1 MARESQSTSSS
12 EEDEEISSD
21 SGPSD
26 SSEEYA
32 IERPDEDD
40 DDDGEEEDDGDA
52 GESTAHHLPSDGD
65 LKSKNV
71 DALLRGNL
79 VVRRQSL
86 LPRVL
91 SVTEGAA
98 VCRKPFKPPCSSGY
112 DNGKEDLARRLWAR
126 KRFVPWGT
134 SRPALVAIA
143 KPLGI
148 IRTESDGADVEEET
162 VTLPPG
168 IEPLVLWQPEE
179 SEDGPNNLVPI
190 VVDPLLVRFLRPHQ
204 REGVQ
209 FMFECVSGLYSAANI
224 NGCILADDMGLGKTL
239 QSITL
244 LYTLLRQG
252 FDGKPMVKKAIIVTP
267 TSLVSNWE
275 AEIKK
280 WVGQRVQLI
289 ALCESSRDDVVS
301 GIDSFINPCS
311 FLRVL
316 IVSYETFRMH
326 SSKFCQSEAC
336 DLLICDEAHRLKNDQ
351 TITNRALAALSCKR
365 RILLS
370 GTPMQ
375 NDLEEFFA
383 MVNFTNPGI
392 LGDVAYF
399 RRYYETPI
407 ICGREPTSSEE
418 EKKLA
423 AERSSELS
431 AKVNQF
437 ILRRTNA
444 LLSNHLPPKVKKV
457 ITEETKQTKIL
468 AYITALK
475 KLCNHP
481 KLIYDT
487 IKSGSPGTTGFEDC
501 MRFFP
506 PEMFSGRSGSW
517 TGGDGAWVELS
528 GKMHVLARLLA
539 HLRQRTDDRIVLV
552 SNYTQTLDL
561 FAQLCRE
568 RRYPY
573 LRLDGTTS
581 IGKRQKL
588 VNRFNDSTKDE
599 FVFLLSSKA
608 GGCGLN
614 LIGGNRLVLFDPDW
628 NPANDKQAAAR
639 VWRDGQKK
647 RVYIYR
653 FLSTGTIEEKVYQ
666 RQMSKE
672 GLQKV
677 IQQEQVDSVMG
688 QGNVFSTEDLRDLFT
703 FYDSVSRFVS
713 NIFSSVPE
721 IEVTQDGRSEIHEK
735 MNCNRCKNYGT
746 GSENIAEQ
754 EESESENRSSGSD
767 QEVFDI
773 GGFAGIAGCLD
784 KLKSSEKQVGSP
796 LEEDLVSWGHHFH
809 SESVPDA
816 ILQASAGDEVT
827 FVFTNQVDG
836 KLVPIESKERE
847 GSKRQNIGKVS
858 HLTEREGNKMQN
870 SMKQNL
876 VSKSNFL
883 SKHHKPLNSVSSNR
897 NSLMPP
903 PPSSTSPTP
912 LQAKIYFTN
921 GRGKNGDNKAE
932 MELKPG
938 LSALVTGGA
947 SGIGKALCLTLAGK
961 GVFVTI
967 VDFSEEKGK
976 EVASLVEKENSKF
989 HQNLGFPS
997 AISVKCDVTSLR
1009 DLTSAFEKHVSTFG
1023 GLDICINSAG
1033 IGTPASFWKD
1043 QTDGSKTWRHA
1054 VNVNLIAIKHMQAL
1068 QKPGVIVNMGSS
1080 AGLYP
1085 MNKDP
1090 VYSASKGG
1098 VVMFTRSLAPY
1109 KRQGIRVNVICPE
1122 YVQTELG
1129 EKAGHKYVNLAGGYL
1144 KMETVV
1150 EGVLELI
1157 MDDSRAGSCLW
1168 VTNRRGKEYW
1178 PSPTEEAKYLFQSS
1192 SSSGEKNSFRA
1203 PLSAQLPQSFEK
1215 VVVHKLSHN
1224 FRDATHIVRAQL
1236 KLPIESGHVLLKI
1249 IYAGVNASDVNFSSG
1264 RYFLGNKKDISSLL
1278 PFDAGFEAVGI
1289 IAAVGDSVSNLEV
1302 GTPAAIMVYGG
1313 YAEFMAVP
1321 SKHILPIGRPDPEV
1335 VAMLTSGL
1343 TASIALEKVGQMES
1357 GKVVLVTA
1365 AAGGTGQFA
1374 VQLAK
1379 LAGNKVVATCGGKD
1393 KARLLKDLGVD
1404 RVIDY
1409 RTEDIKTVLK
1419 EEFPKGVDIVYES
1432 VGGDMFD
1439 LCLNALAIRGRLI
1452 VIGMISQYQGEH
1464 GWMPKNYPGLVEKL
1478 LTKSQT
1484 VGGFFLPQYSYLWKE
1499 HLDKLYNLYS
1509 SGKLK
1514 VAIDPKRFLG
1524 LRSVADAVEH
1534 LHSGKSSGKVV
1545 VCIDPTFEQQMAK
1558 L

>member
-1 MARESQSTSSS
+1 MARERLSTSSTD
-12 EEDEEISSD
+12 EDEDEEISS
-21 SGPSD
+21 GSD
-26 SSEEYA
+26 SSDSSDEFAVDCSEVEEG
-32 IERPDEDD
+32 EEN
-40 DDDGEEEDDGDA
+40 DDDG
-52 GESTAHHLPSDGD
+52 GESPAHHPSSDGD

-98 VCRKPFKPPCSSGY
+98 VCRKPFKPPCSYGY
-112 DNGKEDLARRLWAR
+112 SNGKENLARRLWAR
-126 KRFVPWGT
+126 KRFVPWGSLT
-134 SRPALVAIA
+134 PALVAIA

-148 IRTESDGADVEEET
+148 ARPESDEADIVEEI

-168 IEPLVLWQPEE
+168 VEPLVLWQPEQF
-179 SEDGPNNLVPI
+179 EDGPIEVVPI
-190 VVDPLLVRFLRPHQ
+190 EVDPLLVRFLRPHQ

-224 NGCILADDMGLGKTL
+224 NGCILADDMGYRAIGFIYISFDIASLGKTL

-301 GIDSFINPCS
+301 GIDSFTSPRS
-311 FLRVL
+311 LLQVL

-392 LGDVAYF
+392 LGDVAFF

-431 AKVNQF
+431 AIVNQF

-444 LLSNHLPPKVKKV
+444 LLSNHLPPKIVEVVCCKLTPLQSELYNHFIHSKNVKKV

-487 IKSGSPGTTGFEDC
+487 IKSGSPGTAGFEDC

-506 PEMFSGRSGSW
+506 PEISGSW

-552 SNYTQTLDL
+552 SNYTQLKKQNQKVAALAGYCSDRCEFKSNYNLTLDL

-581 IGKRQKL
+581 ISKRQKL

-677 IQQEQVDSVMG
+677 IQQEQVDSVKG

-703 FYDSVSRFVS
+703 FYDNV
-713 NIFSSVPE
+713 
-721 IEVTQDGRSEIHEK
+721 RSEIHEK
-735 MNCNRCKNYGT
+735 MNCNRCKND
-746 GSENIAEQ
+746 GSENIGEQ
-754 EESESENRSSGSD
+754 ERCESENGSSGSD
-767 QEVFDI
+767 QEVSDI

-796 LEEDLVSWGHHFH
+796 LEEDLISWGHHFH

-816 ILQASAGDEVT
+816 ILQASAGCEVT

-836 KLVPIESKERE
+836 KLVPIESKVNPRMQERE
-847 GSKRQNIGKVS
+847 GGKSQNIGKVS
-858 HLTEREGNKMQN
+858 HMIERERNKIQN
-870 SMKQNL
+870 SVKQNL
-876 VSKSNFL
+876 DYRSKFL
-883 SKHHKPLNSVSSNR
+883 SKHHKLLNSVSSNR
-897 NSLMPP
+897 NSLMITPPPPPP
-903 PPSSTSPTP
+903 PPSS
-912 LQAKIYFTN
+912 
-921 GRGKNGDNKAE
+921 
-932 MELKPG
+932 
-938 LSALVTGGA
+938 
-947 SGIGKALCLTLAGK
+947 
-961 GVFVTI
+961 
-967 VDFSEEKGK
+967 
-976 EVASLVEKENSKF
+976 
-989 HQNLGFPS
+989 
-997 AISVKCDVTSLR
+997 
-1009 DLTSAFEKHVSTFG
+1009 
-1023 GLDICINSAG
+1023 
-1033 IGTPASFWKD
+1033 
-1043 QTDGSKTWRHA
+1043 
-1054 VNVNLIAIKHMQAL
+1054 
-1068 QKPGVIVNMGSS
+1068 
-1080 AGLYP
+1080 
-1085 MNKDP
+1085 
-1090 VYSASKGG
+1090 
-1098 VVMFTRSLAPY
+1098 
-1109 KRQGIRVNVICPE
+1109 
-1122 YVQTELG
+1122 
-1129 EKAGHKYVNLAGGYL
+1129 
-1144 KMETVV
+1144 
-1150 EGVLELI
+1150 
-1157 MDDSRAGSCLW
+1157 
-1168 VTNRRGKEYW
+1168 
-1178 PSPTEEAKYLFQSS
+1178 SS
-1192 SSSGEKNSFRA
+1192 SSPIPLQGALHKTISSGPS
-1203 PLSAQLPQSFEK
+1203 LGVQLP
-1215 VVVHKLSHN
+1215 
-1224 FRDATHIVRAQL
+1224 L
-1236 KLPIESGHVLLKI
+1236 KR
-1249 IYAGVNASDVNFSSG
+1249 SSG
-1264 RYFLGNKKDISSLL
+1264 
-1278 PFDAGFEAVGI
+1278 
-1289 IAAVGDSVSNLEV
+1289 
-1302 GTPAAIMVYGG
+1302 
-1313 YAEFMAVP
+1313 
-1321 SKHILPIGRPDPEV
+1321 
-1335 VAMLTSGL
+1335 
-1343 TASIALEKVGQMES
+1343 AS
-1357 GKVVLVTA
+1357 
-1365 AAGGTGQFA
+1365 
-1374 VQLAK
+1374 
-1379 LAGNKVVATCGGKD
+1379 
-1393 KARLLKDLGVD
+1393 
-1404 RVIDY
+1404 
-1409 RTEDIKTVLK
+1409 
-1419 EEFPKGVDIVYES
+1419 
-1432 VGGDMFD
+1432 
-1439 LCLNALAIRGRLI
+1439 
-1452 VIGMISQYQGEH
+1452 
-1464 GWMPKNYPGLVEKL
+1464 
-1478 LTKSQT
+1478 
-1484 VGGFFLPQYSYLWKE
+1484 
-1499 HLDKLYNLYS
+1499 
-1509 SGKLK
+1509 
-1514 VAIDPKRFLG
+1514 
-1524 LRSVADAVEH
+1524 VEH
-1534 LHSGKSSGKVV
+1534 
-1545 VCIDPTFEQQMAK
+1545 DDDFQ
-1558 L
+1558 

>member
-1 MARESQSTSSS
+1 MSSM
-12 EEDEEISSD
+12 EEEEEEEICSD
-21 SGPSD
+21 SDPSD
-26 SSEEYA
+26 SSDEYTVD
-32 IERPDEDD
+32 RQ
-40 DDDGEEEDDGDA
+40 EEEENRDDN
-52 GESTAHHLPSDGD
+52 GECNAHHPPSDGD

-91 SVTEGAA
+91 AVTEGAA
-98 VCRKPFKPPCSSGY
+98 VCRKPFKPPCSNGY
-112 DNGKEDLARRLWAR
+112 GNGNEHLARRLWAR
-126 KRFVPWGT
+126 KRFVPWGS
-134 SRPALVAIA
+134 SRPALVAITNR
-143 KPLGI
+143 LNI
-148 IRTESDGADVEEET
+148 SRTDGTDIVEEI

-168 IEPLVLWQPEE
+168 VGPLVLWQPEQ
-179 SEDGPNNLVPI
+179 SEDGPNKLVPI
-190 VVDPLLVRFLRPHQ
+190 AVDPLLVRFLRPHQ

-209 FMFECVSGLYSAANI
+209 FMFECVSGLNSAANI

-244 LYTLLRQG
+244 LYTLLLQG

-275 AEIKK
+275 SEIKK
-280 WVGQRVQLI
+280 WVGERVQLI

-301 GIDSFINPCS
+301 GIDSFTSPCS
-311 FLRVL
+311 SLQVL

-326 SSKFCQSEAC
+326 SSKFSQSESC
-336 DLLICDEAHRLKNDQ
+336 DLLICDEAHRLKNEQ
-351 TITNRALAALSCKR
+351 TLTNRALAALSCKR

-375 NDLEEFFA
+375 NDLEEFFS

-392 LGDVAYF
+392 LGDAAYF

-444 LLSNHLPPKVKKV
+444 LLSNHLPPKIVEVVCCKLTPLQSELYNHFIHSKNVKRA

-581 IGKRQKL
+581 ISKRQKL

-677 IQQEQVDSVMG
+677 IQQEQVDSLMG

-703 FYDSVSRFVS
+703 FYDHL
-713 NIFSSVPE
+713 
-721 IEVTQDGRSEIHEK
+721 RSEIHEK
-735 MNCNRCKNYGT
+735 MNCNRCENYDT
-746 GSENIAEQ
+746 
-754 EESESENRSSGSD
+754 ESENVREQEKCETENGSSGSD

-784 KLKSSEKQVGSP
+784 KLKSSEKQVGTP

-836 KLVPIESKERE
+836 KLVPIESKVNPRTEERE
-847 GSKRQNIGKVS
+847 DGRKNIAKVGM
-858 HLTEREGNKMQN
+858 TKTDRNKMQN
-870 SMKQNL
+870 TLKQPL
-876 VSKSNFL
+876 DSKSKFL
-883 SKHHKPLNSVSSNR
+883 SKDYKLLHSVSSSTG
-897 NSLMPP
+897 NSLRT
-903 PPSSTSPTP
+903 PPSSTSSIPF
-912 LQAKIYFTN
+912 Q
-921 GRGKNGDNKAE
+921 GQ
-932 MELKPG
+932 
-938 LSALVTGGA
+938 V
-947 SGIGKALCLTLAGK
+947 
-961 GVFVTI
+961 
-967 VDFSEEKGK
+967 
-976 EVASLVEKENSKF
+976 
-989 HQNLGFPS
+989 
-997 AISVKCDVTSLR
+997 VKSMPTSL
-1009 DLTSAFEKHVSTFG
+1009 
-1023 GLDICINSAG
+1023 
-1033 IGTPASFWKD
+1033 
-1043 QTDGSKTWRHA
+1043 TDARLSLGNQLPLKR
-1054 VNVNLIAIKHMQAL
+1054 
-1068 QKPGVIVNMGSS
+1068 
-1080 AGLYP
+1080 
-1085 MNKDP
+1085 
-1090 VYSASKGG
+1090 SAS
-1098 VVMFTRSLAPY
+1098 
-1109 KRQGIRVNVICPE
+1109 
-1122 YVQTELG
+1122 
-1129 EKAGHKYVNLAGGYL
+1129 
-1144 KMETVV
+1144 
-1150 EGVLELI
+1150 
-1157 MDDSRAGSCLW
+1157 
-1168 VTNRRGKEYW
+1168 
-1178 PSPTEEAKYLFQSS
+1178 
-1192 SSSGEKNSFRA
+1192 
-1203 PLSAQLPQSFEK
+1203 
-1215 VVVHKLSHN
+1215 
-1224 FRDATHIVRAQL
+1224 
-1236 KLPIESGHVLLKI
+1236 
-1249 IYAGVNASDVNFSSG
+1249 
-1264 RYFLGNKKDISSLL
+1264 
-1278 PFDAGFEAVGI
+1278 
-1289 IAAVGDSVSNLEV
+1289 
-1302 GTPAAIMVYGG
+1302 
-1313 YAEFMAVP
+1313 
-1321 SKHILPIGRPDPEV
+1321 
-1335 VAMLTSGL
+1335 
-1343 TASIALEKVGQMES
+1343 
-1357 GKVVLVTA
+1357 
-1365 AAGGTGQFA
+1365 
-1374 VQLAK
+1374 
-1379 LAGNKVVATCGGKD
+1379 
-1393 KARLLKDLGVD
+1393 
-1404 RVIDY
+1404 
-1409 RTEDIKTVLK
+1409 
-1419 EEFPKGVDIVYES
+1419 
-1432 VGGDMFD
+1432 
-1439 LCLNALAIRGRLI
+1439 
-1452 VIGMISQYQGEH
+1452 
-1464 GWMPKNYPGLVEKL
+1464 
-1478 LTKSQT
+1478 
-1484 VGGFFLPQYSYLWKE
+1484 
-1499 HLDKLYNLYS
+1499 
-1509 SGKLK
+1509 
-1514 VAIDPKRFLG
+1514 
-1524 LRSVADAVEH
+1524 VEH
-1534 LHSGKSSGKVV
+1534 DG
-1545 VCIDPTFEQQMAK
+1545 DDFQ
-1558 L
+1558 